1 MAGRIAYYGG
11 IVTNGLV
18 LDLDAAKKDSYPGTG
33 TAWNDISGNSN
44 NGTLTNGPT
53 FNSNNGGSIVFD
65 GVDDYAGVGT
75 LGSYG
80 SQMSTNGV
88 TVDFVFSSTYTAA
101 FKQFGVINNGGN
113 TLLIINFNRDENDNY
128 SSGKTSFAIRG
139 NGGFYLVGSINTNIY
154 TGNFFIVSIT
164 KPPGSNQITFYIN
177 GVQQTTT
184 YGSYTSN
191 PTTFSNFEYPFT
203 IGASNIRGTISNHI
217 NCSLPFFRLYNR
229 ALSASEITQN
239 YNALKGRYGL

>member
-1 MAGRIAYYGG
+1 MGISAGPDI
-11 IVTNGLV
+11 ITDGLV
-18 LDLDAAKKDSYPGTG
+18 LELDAGDRNSYPGTG
-33 TAWNDISGNSN
+33 TTWRDLSGNSN

-53 FNSNNGGSIVFD
+53 FNTGSLGNIVFD
-65 GVDDYAGVGT
+65 GVDDYVGVGT

-113 TLLIINFNRDENDNY
+113 TLLIINFNRDENDSY

-139 NGGFYLVGSINTNIY
+139 NGDVYLLGAINTNIY
-154 TGNFFIVSIT
+154 TGRFFIVSIT
-164 KPPGSNQITFYIN
+164 RQANTNQISFYVN
-177 GVQQTTT
+177 GTQQTTI
-184 YGSYTSN
+184 YGGSTSN

-203 IGASNIRGTISNHI
+203 IGASNIRGTISNSI
-217 NCSLPFFRLYNR
+217 NCSIPSFRLYNR
-229 ALSASEITQN
+229 ALSSQEILQN
-239 YNALKGRYGL
+239 YTAMKTRFGL